1 MRGVGIV
8 DVKLRMKV
16 CTIVGN
22 RPQFMKEVVVAQE
35 LKVQGIE
42 EVLIHTGQ
50 HYDADMSDV
59 FFKDLPLPIPKFHFS
74 LHHKTQNTVTGEIL
88 IKLDEVLSKEK
99 PDFVIV
105 YGDTNS
111 TLAGA
116 LAAVKLHIP
125 IVHVEA
131 GCRLANWSPV
141 TEVPSEE
148 INRTLVSHMTTL
160 HCCCT
165 QNEIENL
172 KKEGIVQNVY
182 LTGDTMLDAFQQFS
196 LFASQKSTVL
206 MDHHLS
212 PEHYVL
218 MTFHRAENIDSEE
231 GCQNLIRL
239 IKSIGMPIVFPIHPR
254 TEKSFR
260 KHHLLDDLKETGVL
274 LLPPLSYL
282 DTLVLVG
289 NCRFVVTDSGGLQRE
304 AFFANKYSYFFY
316 FDDCWPQI
324 AECGWQTR
332 CNLSDA
338 TFDFSKTWSSVIS
351 ENPFGDGRAARRIV
365 SLLSQA
371 FQST

>member
-1 MRGVGIV
+1 
-8 DVKLRMKV
+8 
-16 CTIVGN
+16 
-22 RPQFMKEVVVAQE
+22 
-35 LKVQGIE
+35 
-42 EVLIHTGQ
+42 
-50 HYDADMSDV
+50 
-59 FFKDLPLPIPKFHFS
+59 
-74 LHHKTQNTVTGEIL
+74 
-88 IKLDEVLSKEK
+88 
-99 PDFVIV
+99 
-105 YGDTNS
+105 
-111 TLAGA
+111 
-116 LAAVKLHIP
+116 
-125 IVHVEA
+125 
-131 GCRLANWSPV
+131 
-141 TEVPSEE
+141 
-148 INRTLVSHMTTL
+148 
-160 HCCCT
+160 
-165 QNEIENL
+165 
-172 KKEGIVQNVY
+172 
-182 LTGDTMLDAFQQFS
+182 
-196 LFASQKSTVL
+196 

-231 GCQNLIRL
+231 GYRNLIRL

-304 AFFANKYSYFFY
+304 ALFANKYSYFFY

-332 CNLSDA
+332 CNLSDT

-351 ENPFGDGRAARRIV
+351 ENPFGDGHAARRIV

-371 FQST
+371 FQSM